1 MICNSWGH
9 HDHDHDDYD
18 DDDDDIDYDDTQE
31 WSNLEQVMI
40 CNSFLF

>member
-1 MICNSWGH
+1 MSGAKVVG
-9 HDHDHDDYD
+9 DDDDD